1 MELVLNLTMFEELGS
16 DAEPPRRNGAVPARP
31 DASSA
36 EALTAGLDEDALLM
50 LEVKAGDTHAFAV
63 LVGRYKDSIFNLAVK
78 MLGDTSDAED
88 IAQQVFIRVWQS
100 AERYEVKSKFTTW
113 LFTIA
118 RNLIHNESR
127 RRRRHPAKSLDAKR
141 DDDTPEI
148 NEPADTRNRGPQHDL
163 LEAELVAAVDSAI
176 EKLPEN
182 QRAAIMLWRFQQM
195 PYEEIAQ
202 VLGQSVPAVKSL
214 LFRARTFLKQE
225 LKGFVES

>member
-1 MELVLNLTMFEELGS
+1 MFEQLGS
-16 DAEPPRRNGAVPARP
+16 QSDPSRRQGEDESRLDAAA
-31 DASSA
+31 ASASVSA
-36 EALTAGLDEDALLM
+36 ELDEDAQLM
-50 LEVKAGDTHAFAV
+50 LLVKAGDSRAFAT
-63 LVGRYKDSIFNLAVK
+63 LVGRYKDSIYNLAVK

-127 RRRRHPAKSLDAKR
+127 RRRRHPAKSLDAHR
-141 DDDTPEI
+141 EDHSPEI
-148 NEPADTRNRGPQHDL
+148 SEPADTRYRGPQADL
-163 LEAELVAAVDSAI
+163 MEAELVRAVDNAI
-176 EKLPEN
+176 AKLPEN
-182 QRAAIMLWRFQQM
+182 QRTAIMLWRFQQM

-214 LFRARTFLKQE
+214 LFRARTFLKAE
-225 LKGFVES
+225 LKGFVEP